1 MSNSVCVVGS
11 VALDSIQTPT
21 GSADDVLGGSCS
33 YFSVAA
39 SFFAPI
45 NMVGVIGSDFPEVE
59 RAFME
64 SRGINLEGL
73 EVVDGATF
81 RWSGRYHENMNNRD
95 TLDLQLNVFGEFD
108 PKLPASYRDSD
119 LVFLA
124 NIQPGLQT
132 NVLSQLGS
140 YKLVGAD
147 TMDHW
152 ITESRDDLVDLL
164 KDVDILSINDSE
176 AELLSGERNV
186 VVAARKILDMGPE
199 SLLIKRGEY
208 GALLFSAN
216 DVFAVPAYPLE
227 HVVDPTGAGDC
238 FAGGLFGSLA
248 EAGEFDGRALRRAI
262 VHGSVVAS
270 FAVEDF
276 GLGRLKTLTREEV
289 DQRFRA
295 FMALTDFHS

>member
-1 MSNSVCVVGS
+1 
-11 VALDSIQTPT
+11 
-21 GSADDVLGGSCS
+21 
-33 YFSVAA
+33 
-39 SFFAPI
+39 
-45 NMVGVIGSDFPEVE
+45 MVGVIGSDFPVAE
-59 RAFME
+59 REFME

-73 EVVDGATF
+73 EVVEGATF
-81 RWSGRYHENMNNRD
+81 RWTGRYHENMNVRD
-95 TLDLQLNVFGEFD
+95 TLDLQLNVFGDFN

-132 NVLSQLGS
+132 RVLSQLGS

-152 ITESRDDLVDLL
+152 IAESRADLLDLL

-176 AELLSGERNV
+176 AELLSGDRNV
-186 VVAARKILDMGPE
+186 VVAARKILDMGPK

-208 GALLFSAN
+208 GALLFSA
-216 DVFAVPAYPLE
+216 DDIFAVPAYPLE
-227 HVVDPTGAGDC
+227 TVVDPTGAGDC

-248 EAGEFDGRALRRAI
+248 ESGEFDGKGLRRAI

-270 FAVEDF
+270 FAVEDY
-276 GLGRLKTLTREEV
+276 GLARLKTLTRDEV
-289 DQRFRA
+289 DRRFQA